1 MRLEADEIERY
12 ARHLVLPEIGGAGQ
26 QRLKAARVLLLG
38 AGGLGSP
45 ALQYLAAAGVGRL
58 RIVDDDAVSLSN
70 LQRQVVHST
79 EEIERSKASSA
90 ARTVGRLNPH
100 VMVEAMETRLTRD
113 NAPSLLEDVDVA
125 LDGSDNFE
133 TRYALADACRASRVP
148 LVTAAVSRFD
158 GSVTTVVPEGPS
170 WRDLYPERPPPNTVT
185 ACTEAGVLGV
195 VTGVLGT
202 LQATEAIKLIT
213 GIGEPLVGRV
223 ILFDALAMRFD
234 EMRYG

>member
-1 MRLEADEIERY
+1 MRLEADEIARY

-185 ACTEAGVLGV
+185 ACAEAGVLGV